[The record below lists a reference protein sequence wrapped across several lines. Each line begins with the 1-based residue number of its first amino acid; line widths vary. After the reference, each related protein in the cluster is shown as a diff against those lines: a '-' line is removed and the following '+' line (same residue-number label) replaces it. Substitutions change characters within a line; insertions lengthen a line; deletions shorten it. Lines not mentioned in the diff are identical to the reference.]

1 MRTAG
6 CPVKDAYPGRRRIWR
21 YLGLKPIA
29 VLLSLLV
36 LASSLAGTACSS
48 EPAPDGNTEYP
59 LTITDSLGR
68 SVQFEQIPERIVTT
82 HPTATEVL
90 CCAGGLPVGCDT
102 TSKYPSDVEGLP
114 TVGSAFYLSVE
125 AIAGLQPDLI
135 IIEALT
141 QARYLN
147 SLAPLGVPVVAVK
160 AACLDDLADS
170 LTLVGRIIDKNEE
183 AAASVSAIGD
193 RIEAARGACTS
204 DKSILVLIA
213 DEQNKIYAARSDS
226 YPGTIAAL
234 MGLDNLAADLSGSG
248 PYAGFAEITGEQL
261 VGMNPYVFF
270 TITPAP
276 PPAPRLSAL
285 LPSLPVYMGKTAV
298 KEGRVV
304 ELDSSLFLMAQGPRI
319 ATAVEEL
326 LEIMNGY
333 E

>member
-1 MRTAG
+1 
-6 CPVKDAYPGRRRIWR
+6 
-21 YLGLKPIA
+21 
-29 VLLSLLV
+29 LSLLI
-36 LASSLAGTACSS
+36 LAGSLATAACSS
-48 EPAPDGNTEYP
+48 EPASTNTDYP

-68 SVQFEQIPERIVTT
+68 SVQFDQIPERIVTT

-90 CCAGGLPVGCDT
+90 CCVGGLPVGCDT
-102 TSKYPSDVEGLP
+102 TSKYPPDVDGLP

-141 QARYLN
+141 QERFLS
-147 SLAPLGVPVVAVK
+147 SLSPLGVPVVAVK
-160 AACLDDLADS
+160 AACLDDLVDS
-170 LTLVGRIIDKNEE
+170 LTLVGQIMDKNEE
-183 AAASVSAIGD
+183 AATSVATIGN
-193 RIEAARGACTS
+193 RIEAAQSAYTS
-204 DKSILVLIA
+204 SKSILVLIA
-213 DEQNKIYAARSDS
+213 DEQNKIYAARGDS

-234 MGLDNLAADLSGSG
+234 LGLDNLAADLAGSG
-248 PYAGFAEITGEQL
+248 PYAGFAELTGEQL
-261 VGMNPYVFF
+261 IALNPDVFF

-276 PPAPRLSAL
+276 LPAPRLSTL
-285 LPSLPVYMGKTAV
+285 LPMLPVYKDKAAV

-326 LEIMNGY
+326 LETMNGY